1 MKIFIY
7 ILMALSLAIVVYNA
21 TRLDFGHLFE
31 GDSSIAAISILAGL
45 CSLLLLTI
53 LVISKKIAERKKGK

>member
-7 ILMALSLAIVVYNA
+7 ILMALSLALVVYNA
-21 TRLDFGHLFE
+21 TRLDFGHMFE
-31 GDSSIAAISILAGL
+31 GDSSIAAISTMAGL

-53 LVISKKIAERKKGK
+53 LLISKKIAEEKRGK